1 MDDGGSS
8 SCAQLGRASRRTAA
22 DVLIKLRKQDLMTR
36 NKKVS
41 LYTVRKKMK
50 TKTKRESRALY
61 ILYSM

>member
-22 DVLIKLRKQDLMTR
+22 DVLIKLRKQNLMTR

-41 LYTVRKKMK
+41 LCTVKKMK

-61 ILYSM
+61 IGYSM